1 MRKLVPFVMLA
12 TLAVA
17 CGSSTELSP
26 PAIASHPAGSTSG
39 EGVDGTGA
47 TGTADPLVGE
57 WIQTFVCEDEYLAV
71 DPPAVDGY
79 DQWVRD
85 QFEAPNTDDP
95 CAGSKEELTRI
106 VRFEDGHVVI
116 FDPPNLEAGLNA
128 SYEVHGDT
136 FTANDGGQNIPGTFT
151 FRFEIVGDEM
161 TVELVGRGAK
171 DPWVVSAWEAAP
183 FIRSD

>member
-1 MRKLVPFVMLA
+1 MRKLVSFVMLA
-12 TLAVA
+12 IVAVA
-17 CGSSTELSP
+17 CGSSREPSP
-26 PAIASHPAGSTSG
+26 PSDANQPTGPTSV
-39 EGVDGTGA
+39 EGVDATGGTGA
-47 TGTADPLVGE
+47 VDPLVGE

-71 DPPAVDGY
+71 HPQAVKGY
-79 DQWVRD
+79 DGWVRD

-106 VRFEDGHVVI
+106 VRFEDGHIVI
-116 FDPPNLEAGLNA
+116 FDPPNLEMGLNA